1 MKFQIRFRYFFIF
14 LMAFVLSSCGWII
27 SDHRYDYL
35 KERQSESVEVAS
47 DQATRPIVDYYPI
60 PTTQE
65 NLVSSDSY
73 EVPLPPQVFSSGST
87 NEIRMH
93 RLGELR
99 WLYVET
105 LPSSV
110 WPLMKDFWSSG
121 DFGLSFEDPN
131 TGVLESTNMPSGS
144 SEGKLQM
151 KIEHGIRQA
160 SSEIFLS
167 HLMKDSNNNWV
178 KVPVEN
184 RIGEEGKGW
193 TYAKGLLQHERTG
206 LAGLSRSLVAL
217 ESLKE
222 NARSVVRGNGTLMD
236 DPGYKA
242 KIAELEIDLM
252 ASEYTELRCL
262 ASASAGA
269 ELGPESSIL
278 KLKGTEI
285 QQRIQKLIVEAS
297 GIYSP
302 AWGDQSV
309 GLPFAKGGTAGYL
322 SSRAYT
328 IFGGASEVQ
337 RDVIAKNV
345 LGLTKGSTK

>member
-1 MKFQIRFRYFFIF
+1 MKFLIRFRYFSLF
-14 LMAFVLSSCGWII
+14 LVTFLLGSCGWILT
-27 SDHRYDYL
+27 DHRYDYL

-121 DFGLSFEDPN
+121 DFGLTFEDPN
-131 TGVLESTNMPSGS
+131 TGVLESANMPSGS

-184 RIGEEGKGW
+184 NLEDKILREALDYLSK
-193 TYAKGLLQHERTG
+193 APSTG
-206 LAGLSRSLVAL
+206 GTSLVAL
-217 ESLKE
+217 NLNLGQKAILKQSEDGTSLIEINLEFPRAWAAVDRALKE
-222 NARSVVRGNGTLMD
+222 ALITVQDLDRTNGVFFVTFSKEEEVGFIKGLFRRDRASNQPDFRIYIKKVGKSKCTVTVVSESQGGKTFERDL
-236 DPGYKA
+236 
-242 KIAELEIDLM
+242 LSEIN
-252 ASEYTELRCL
+252 
-262 ASASAGA
+262 
-269 ELGPESSIL
+269 
-278 KLKGTEI
+278 
-285 QQRIQKLIVEAS
+285 
-297 GIYSP
+297 
-302 AWGDQSV
+302 QS
-309 GLPFAKGGTAGYL
+309 L
-322 SSRAYT
+322 S
-328 IFGGASEVQ
+328 
-337 RDVIAKNV
+337 
-345 LGLTKGSTK
+345 